1 MEEFNIKIKGVADG
15 KHYHSFVIDDSF
27 FNDYNNSEIKN
38 ANILASVTLEK
49 KLDRLSLFVNLDGK
63 VNNMLCDICAEK
75 ISLDINSKNR
85 IHIHDDENNFQ
96 NKDEEVLCVNPSEKE
111 INIKHLLFEFVN
123 LALPT
128 KRQHKINADGTSN
141 CNQEML
147 DLISKYTNPTKNMS
161 DPRWDKLKTIK

>member
-1 MEEFNIKIKGVADG
+1 MEKTKLG
-15 KHYHSFVIDDSF
+15 
-27 FNDYNNSEIKN
+27 
-38 ANILASVTLEK
+38 SVVP
-49 KLDRLSLFVNLDGK
+49 LDAQW
-63 VNNMLCDICAEK
+63 CDIGSWN
-75 ISLDINSKNR
+75 SLWES
-85 IHIHDDENNFQ
+85 Q
-96 NKDEEVLCVNPSEKE
+96 NKDEEVLCINPSEKE